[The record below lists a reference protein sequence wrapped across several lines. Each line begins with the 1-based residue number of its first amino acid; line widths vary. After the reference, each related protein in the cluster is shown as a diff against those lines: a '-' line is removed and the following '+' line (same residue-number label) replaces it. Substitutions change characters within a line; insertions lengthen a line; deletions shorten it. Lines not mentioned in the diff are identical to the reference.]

1 MLQIVT
7 KSLVFIIFISVYNK
21 LHNSKKKKKKKK
33 NKKKKKKKKKNH
45 KCSHEVHNH
54 EFSNFNIKNKMSFYV
69 NEKQ

>member
-21 LHNSKKKKKKKK
+21 LHNSKKK
-33 NKKKKKKKKKNH
+33 NKKKKNH